1 MHAGENIV
9 SYELYWNDTYAK
21 EKNHRRIPISESY
34 TLTNLYPNTLYYIW
48 LAARSQRGEGATT
61 PPIHVRTKQYVPG
74 APPQNVTGEAV
85 GPTSIRVSWQPPPA
99 ESSNGRIIYYKLHCV
114 ESGRS
119 DSEAS
124 VTKLNTTSIT
134 LDELKRW
141 TEYRIWVL
149 AGTSVGD
156 GPPSYPIV
164 VRTLEDG
171 TIIKKKNTINK
182 TKIYKKKKTL
192 TLVLNIINIEHKNVL
207 LP

>member
-1 MHAGENIV
+1 MKVLFFTKESVQNV
-9 SYELYWNDTYAK
+9 SM
-21 EKNHRRIPISESY
+21 SY
-34 TLTNLYPNTLYYIW
+34 LFERCVTHKKKP
-48 LAARSQRGEGATT
+48 
-61 PPIHVRTKQYVPG
+61 VPG

-99 ESSNGRIIYYKLHCV
+99 ESSNGRIVYYKLHCV

-171 TIIKKKNTINK
+171 TNMKKLYTIQNKMTRKHIFNKKVYSVLLRKFPFLNLTFILFIKLFCRLKTILKIFIKKH
-182 TKIYKKKKTL
+182 YHFSTL
-192 TLVLNIINIEHKNVL
+192 NLK
-207 LP
+207 